1 MIFDTLKAVFLFERL
16 TWFRLAFGTAIVN
29 NISVEENVS
38 FFFCNSIY
46 LDIFFCGRAA
56 DP

>member
-1 MIFDTLKAVFLFERL
+1 MIFDTLKAVFLL